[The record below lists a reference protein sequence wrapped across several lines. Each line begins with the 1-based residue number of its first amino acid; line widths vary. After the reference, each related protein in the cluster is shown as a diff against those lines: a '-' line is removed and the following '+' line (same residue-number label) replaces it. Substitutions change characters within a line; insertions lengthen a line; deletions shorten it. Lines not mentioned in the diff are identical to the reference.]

1 VKKLR
6 KKAGGR
12 ISPAARLNRFC
23 VFQVRILPNPNLRG
37 LQRLNVRG
45 LQALGAADNFEFD
58 RLAVVQGLV
67 AISLDRGKMHEY
79 IFPRLALDETK
90 ALAGVKPLHCSL
102 FFAHF
107 VVLFSLKKLSGA
119 PLTET
124 IGCKNVFLR
133 SGFVSTNPETRGSGR
148 LQLRF
153 FVSDSAQSL

>member
-1 VKKLR
+1 LIWKKT
-6 KKAGGR
+6 KKNG
-12 ISPAARLNRFC
+12 RLNFLSRPFE
-23 VFQVRILPNPNLRG
+23 QILCFSGQDSCLNLRG

-45 LQALGAADNFEFD
+45 LQALGAADDFEFD

-79 IFPRLALDETK
+79 IFPGLALDETK

-107 VVLFSLKKLSGA
+107 VVLFSFKKLSGA

-124 IGCKNVFLR
+124 QEDLPRWRQSAKLR
-133 SGFVSTNPETRGSGR
+133 PSSAALLCFRFSSGFVSTNPET
-148 LQLRF
+148 L
-153 FVSDSAQSL
+153 